1 MPLEPT
7 SLLRFLFRGQ
17 LSITWVISGWILPI
31 IQVPTLTL
39 CPPGAGTL
47 VGVGQINAGTPI
59 LAGLGQA
66 LVDLLG
72 AVRPMVA
79 SHTL

>member
-1 MPLEPT
+1 MA
-7 SLLRFLFRGQ
+7 
-17 LSITWVISGWILPI
+17 VINIDLT
-31 IQVPTLTL
+31 VYTL

-79 SHTL
+79 SHTLAGKAAEIVSAGSSILAGVR

>member
-1 MPLEPT
+1 MVSSESSWPHKT
-7 SLLRFLFRGQ
+7 R
-17 LSITWVISGWILPI
+17 LSDLWLDPAHA

-39 CPPGAGTL
+39 CAPGAGAL
-47 VGVGQINAGTPI
+47 VGVGQINAGTTI

-66 LVDLLG
+66 FVDLLG